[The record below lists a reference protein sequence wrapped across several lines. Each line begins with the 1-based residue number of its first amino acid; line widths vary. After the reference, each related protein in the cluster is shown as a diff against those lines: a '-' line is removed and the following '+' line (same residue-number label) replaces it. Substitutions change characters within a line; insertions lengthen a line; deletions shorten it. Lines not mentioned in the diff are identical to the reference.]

1 MSGSVRPVEDK
12 DIGQIADL
20 HERLLGKREDHSSA
34 SLRNSLKTLIFE
46 NPWRSPSIPSL
57 VYEQA
62 DGSLSG
68 FLGVVPRPMIFNGRK
83 VTAAISHSF
92 MVEPG
97 SRSSLAAIKLIR
109 TFLAGPQ
116 DLSMAEG
123 NNVTRK
129 IWEGMG
135 SSTSLI
141 YSLSW
146 TRPLQPAR
154 YMLSALQRRGMPAV
168 LATPLQYLC
177 GWIDRSSI
185 AHRGPFKLA
194 EPRLTSEQ
202 LDADSLCSNLAHLC
216 TGPRLL
222 PDYDP
227 VSLSWLLENMQRK
240 INGQPIRKV
249 LLRNESQEI
258 VGWYLYCQT
267 VSGAWKVIQL
277 VATEHSIN
285 DVLDH
290 LFYQARKD
298 GVSAISGY
306 MAPPFF
312 QALASRDCLFRHDG
326 ATAWMLFHSRDREIS
341 DAFHQGRVFV
351 SRLDGE
357 WWIGFLLE

>member
-1 MSGSVRPVEDK
+1 MSGSVRPVEEK
-12 DIGQIADL
+12 DIAQIASL
-20 HERLLGKREDHSSA
+20 HERLLGKREDNSST
-34 SLRNSLKTLIFE
+34 SLRNSLKSIVLD

-62 DGSLSG
+62 DGSLTG
-68 FLGVVPRPMIFNGRK
+68 FLGVVPRPMLFNGRK

-97 SRSSLAAIKLIR
+97 SRSSLAAIKLIK
-109 TFLAGPQ
+109 TYLAGPQ
-116 DLSMAEG
+116 DLSLAEG

-135 SSTSLI
+135 SSTSLL

-146 TRPLQPAR
+146 TRPLQPTQYVLA
-154 YMLSALQRRGMPAV
+154 ALQRRGMPAL
-168 LATPLQYLC
+168 LASPLQYLC
-177 GWIDRSSI
+177 RWIDKSAI

-194 EPRLTSEQ
+194 EPRLADEQ
-202 LDADSLCSNLAHLC
+202 LDADTICSNLTSLC
-216 TGPRLL
+216 TGLKLL
-222 PDYDP
+222 PDYEQN
-227 VSLSWLLENMQRK
+227 SLSWLLENMQQK
-240 INGQPIRKV
+240 INGQQIRKV
-249 LLRNESQEI
+249 LLRNERREI

-267 VSGAWKVIQL
+267 VSGACKVIQL
-277 VATEHSIN
+277 VATEQSLN

-298 GVSAISGY
+298 GVVAISGY
-306 MAPPFF
+306 MAPQFF
-312 QALASRDCLFRHDG
+312 QALATRDCLFRHDG
-326 ATAWMLFHSRDREIS
+326 ATAWMLFHSRDREIT